1 MMIHEQKKLIVI
13 PYDKMLKLEVPQMA
27 EQVIRII
34 EKYEPE
40 TLKIDG
46 AYNLLTAKQDHID
59 KLFVW
64 YRSHPLTKELN
75 VLRKKRRLN
84 LRKVAFHLQVVI
96 QEDVSGVD
104 KAVNLVKS
112 ETERFILDF
121 HSGKNEEVKCRMLTQ
136 FFNLI
141 ETNEELEEAFSTLNF
156 TSFLNDLRSTHSR
169 IMELIENKMTTISY
183 RPIEKTPYLKK
194 SVLNGIKNMFMEIE
208 LAVLKYPEI
217 NYQPL
222 CNELNVLLSNYA
234 NLINLRQLNNKRKAD
249 AAKAVE
255 TGETNGGETPE
266 RNEPEM
272 ETTSN
277 EMRNL
282 ATRLFSM
289 DVETK
294 NGNGIGNCNAANI
307 NTDDNEKAAAKSSKH
322 VQLPSSVN
330 NEDQSITS

>member
-1 MMIHEQKKLIVI
+1 
-13 PYDKMLKLEVPQMA
+13 MA
-27 EQVIRII
+27 
-34 EKYEPE
+34 
-40 TLKIDG
+40 
-46 AYNLLTAKQDHID
+46 
-59 KLFVW
+59 
-64 YRSHPLTKELN
+64 
-75 VLRKKRRLN
+75 
-84 LRKVAFHLQVVI
+84 
-96 QEDVSGVD
+96 
-104 KAVNLVKS
+104 
-112 ETERFILDF
+112 
-121 HSGKNEEVKCRMLTQ
+121 
-136 FFNLI
+136 
-141 ETNEELEEAFSTLNF
+141 
-156 TSFLNDLRSTHSR
+156 
-169 IMELIENKMTTISY
+169 LIENKMTTISY

-255 TGETNGGETPE
+255 TGETPE

-307 NTDDNEKAAAKSSKH
+307 NTVDNEKAAAKSSKH